1 MMASGPASRG
11 NQPFIRSAERII
23 EAQVSWA
30 SSSLLFLLTLYAIL
44 KFDVVWSVLGLAS
57 LFLYALPIVSLRD
70 PHNAP
75 PWEITLILAAPMII
89 HYLGG
94 SRALTQNVG
103 WWDDFASLALA
114 MSLSTMGFLMTVELQ
129 LYTDVKMNRPFA
141 VFFVVMFTLAAA
153 GFWEIGLYFG
163 DVIYGT
169 HYQGSNTEVMNT
181 LVWVLVGG
189 ILMGLFYTLYLRAMS
204 ERRKKHLG
212 FVHVWEVDQR
222 RTD

>member
-1 MMASGPASRG
+1 MASGPASRG
-11 NQPFIRSAERII
+11 REQFIRSAERII
-23 EAQVSWA
+23 EAEMSWA
-30 SSSLLFLLTLYAIL
+30 SSILLLLLTLYAIF
-44 KFDVVWSVLGLAS
+44 KFDIVWAVLGLAS
-57 LFLYALPIVSLRD
+57 VFLYVLPIVSLRD
-70 PHNAP
+70 PFKAP

-141 VFFVVMFTLAAA
+141 AFFVVMFTLAAA
-153 GFWEIGLYFG
+153 GFWEVGLYFG

-169 HYQGSNTEVMNT
+169 HHQGTNTDVMNT
-181 LVWVLVGG
+181 LVWVLVVG
-189 ILMGLFYTLYLRAMS
+189 ILMGLFYTLYLGAMS
-204 ERRKKHLG
+204 EKRRRYLG
-212 FVHVWEVDQR
+212 FIHVWEVDQR
-222 RTD
+222 TD

>member
-1 MMASGPASRG
+1 MASGPAPSRNG
-11 NQPFIRSAERII
+11 PFIRSAERII

-30 SSSLLFLLTLYAIL
+30 SSILLLLLTFYAMF
-44 KFDVVWSVLGLAS
+44 KFDVLWSILGITS
-57 LFLYALPIVSLRD
+57 LCLYAFPIVSLRD
-70 PHNAP
+70 PFKAP

-89 HYLGG
+89 HYSVG
-94 SRALTQNVG
+94 SRVLIENVG

-114 MSLSTMGFLMTVELQ
+114 MSLSTIGFLMTVELQ
-129 LYTDVKMNRPFA
+129 MYTNVKMNRPFA

-163 DVIYGT
+163 DMIYGT
-169 HYQGSNTEVMNT
+169 HYQGSNSAVMNT

-189 ILMGLFYTLYLRAMS
+189 ILMGFFYTLYLRAMS
-204 ERRKKHLG
+204 ERRKRHLG
-212 FVHVWEVDQR
+212 FVHVWEVET

>member
-1 MMASGPASRG
+1 MASESEPNGNTPIIGPAK
-11 NQPFIRSAERII
+11 RII
-23 EAQVSWA
+23 EAQMSWVS
-30 SSSLLFLLTLYAIL
+30 SIVLLFLTLYAIF
-44 KFDVVWSVLGLAS
+44 KFDVVWSILGMVS
-57 LFLYALPIVSLRD
+57 LFLYALPIVIMRD
-70 PHNAP
+70 PFKAP

-103 WWDDFASLALA
+103 WWDDFAPLALA

-169 HYQGSNTEVMNT
+169 YYQGSNTDVMNT

-189 ILMGLFYTLYLRAMS
+189 ILMGMFYTLYLGAMS
-204 ERRKKHLG
+204 EKRRRYLG
-212 FVHVWEVDQR
+212 FIHVWEVDQR
-222 RTD
+222 RND